1 MRKFKYKKSIQLL
14 NFFAQKE
21 NKEIKIVKAIK
32 LIWLSD
38 RLHIRKYGRSI
49 LNDTYYAMKYGPVPS
64 NTYNIIKDD
73 IKDDLKVEIESY
85 RNHFLNIT
93 ENKHRYSSIS
103 HVDEN
108 VFSVTDLEIADTIYQ
123 EFGKIEAFDLSEES
137 HKYPEWK
144 RFEDDLKNT
153 AKKSFLMTYED
164 FFLDANELN
173 NSVFTAAQ
181 DVVMLAKDLYTE
193 NNNFCKLL

>member
-64 NTYNIIKDD
+64 NTYNLIK
-73 IKDDLKVEIESY
+73 KDDLSTEIQSY

-93 ENKHRYSSIS
+93 GDKHSYSSINK
-103 HVDEN
+103 VDKTT
-108 VFSVTDLEIADTIYQ
+108 FSITDLDIANTIYQ
-123 EFGKIEAFDLSEES
+123 EFGDIKAFVLSEES

-144 RFEDDLKNT
+144 CFENDLENT
-153 AKKSFLMTYED
+153 DKKRFLMNYED

-173 NSVFTAAQ
+173 NSVFTATQ
-181 DVVMLAKDLYTE
+181 DVVMLAKDVYTE
-193 NNNFCKLL
+193 NNNFYKLL